1 MGYFG
6 LPALF
11 GSTYFASSLNIL
23 FFYLTWTT
31 LVLSHPPLG
40 IELLGS
46 FAVRIIFYWIP
57 TLLFTLLELM
67 MPGIS
72 DDLKTRRGKQ
82 ITVDVMLWVGL
93 ITFINQVI
101 ATGIQGLLHA
111 LFVYTLAPKYPLFN
125 IGTTLPMP
133 WNIIKHT
140 LIVLSLRE
148 ILTYSIHR
156 FLLHNTQRFTRLPRF
171 HTIHHKYADS
181 PCFALKADYAH
192 PVDYIILQ
200 FIPLYLPAYLFRIHL
215 LTFFFILAI
224 VSIESA
230 IIYSGYDIFWGL
242 LGRTVRRID
251 RHHSPKGKSMD
262 FGIWGIVDWNAG
274 TAGGRRSETADT
286 IGLDEGLVK
295 ELRKRKMELS

>member
-111 LFVYTLAPKYPLFN
+111 LFAYILTPKYPLFN

-140 LIVLSLRE
+140 LMVLSSRE

-156 FLLHNTQRFTRLPRF
+156 YLLHNTKRFALLPCF
-171 HTIHHKYADS
+171 HTVHHQYADS
-181 PCFALKADYAH
+181 PCFALKAHYAH
-192 PVDYIILQ
+192 PLDYITLQ

-215 LTFFFILAI
+215 LTFFVILVI
-224 VSIESA
+224 VSLESA

-242 LGRTVRRID
+242 LGRAVRRID
-251 RHHSPKGKSMD
+251 RHHSPKGESMD
-262 FGIWGIVDWNAG
+262 FGIWGIVDWSAG
-274 TAGGRRSETADT
+274 TVGGGRQETGNT
-286 IGLDEGLVK
+286 IALDEELVK
-295 ELRKRKMELS
+295 ELRNRKKKLS